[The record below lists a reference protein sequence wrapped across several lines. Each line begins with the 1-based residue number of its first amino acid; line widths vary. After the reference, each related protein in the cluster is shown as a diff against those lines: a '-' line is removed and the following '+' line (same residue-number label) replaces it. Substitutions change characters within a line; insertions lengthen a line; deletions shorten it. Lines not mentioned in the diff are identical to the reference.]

1 MASHPLGAAGMDEP
15 GLAFTFVT
23 HGIDSALV
31 QTKAAGD
38 KDVGIGGGANV
49 IWQYLGARSSMS
61 SGYIFLRYCW
71 YGRATFRPSWQPDDR
86 TGAQHPR
93 HRVALCDSP
102 VLQRRQLTL

>member
-1 MASHPLGAAGMDEP
+1 MDEP

-38 KDVGIGGGANV
+38 KDVGIGGGASV

-61 SGYIFLRYCW
+61 SGYIFLQVLLV
-71 YGRATFRPSWQPDDR
+71 RASDCSTILATR
-86 TGAQHPR
+86 
-93 HRVALCDSP
+93 
-102 VLQRRQLTL
+102 